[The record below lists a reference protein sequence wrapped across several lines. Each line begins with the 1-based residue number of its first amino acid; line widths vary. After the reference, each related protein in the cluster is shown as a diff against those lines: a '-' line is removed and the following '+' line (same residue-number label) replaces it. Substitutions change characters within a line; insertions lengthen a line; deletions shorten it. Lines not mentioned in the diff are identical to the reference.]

1 MVAGACVLIIVFIII
16 LILYRRKSTESN
28 RVLKNMQ
35 EQMDVLELRVAAECK
50 EGTWMYQLKTKIIT
64 AIIHNNTQLTNSIL
78 VFTAFA
84 ELQTEMTDLTGD
96 VSACGIPFLD
106 YRNYSMKIL
115 FPNGEDHGILSH
127 ERPEL
132 VYKTKGLRIF
142 GQLVLNKTFLLLF
155 IRTLENNRY
164 FSMRDRWENIISNIN
179 NY

>member
-1 MVAGACVLIIVFIII
+1 M
-16 LILYRRKSTESN
+16 Y
-28 RVLKNMQ
+28 
-35 EQMDVLELRVAAECK
+35 
-50 EGTWMYQLKTKIIT
+50 GTYSIKIYTDIFSY
-64 AIIHNNTQLTNSIL
+64 L
-78 VFTAFA
+78 AFA

-96 VSACGIPFLD
+96 VSACGIPFLE

-164 FSMRDRWENIISNIN
+164 FSMRDR
-179 NY
+179 